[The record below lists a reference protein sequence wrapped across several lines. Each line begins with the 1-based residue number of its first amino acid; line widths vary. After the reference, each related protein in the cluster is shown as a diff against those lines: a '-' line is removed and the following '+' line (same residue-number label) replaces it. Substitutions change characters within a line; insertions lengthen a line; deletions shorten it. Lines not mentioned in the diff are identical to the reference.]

1 MTSVEQLIVEHEALE
16 AIALQ
21 LEAEVRRAEPRLST
35 VLTLRARLSISLN
48 AHLIGEDAAIYPMLA
63 ASAHAV
69 AADTADSFV
78 TELACLRVDWN
89 AYLEEWGE
97 DAIESDWTN
106 FAQETVAMM
115 GRLRARVARENAC
128 LIPAA
133 LQRSVVRLRAAA

>member
-1 MTSVEQLIVEHEALE
+1 MTSVEQLIVEHDELE

-21 LEAEVRRAEPRLST
+21 LEEQVRRAEPRLAV
-35 VLTLRARLSISLN
+35 VLTLRARLSIALN
-48 AHLIGEDAAIYPMLA
+48 AHLIGEDAAIYPQMA
-63 ASAHAV
+63 ASTHA
-69 AADTADSFV
+69 AQADTADSFV

-106 FAQETVAMM
+106 FAQETCAMM
-115 GRLRARVARENAC
+115 GRLRARIARENGC

-133 LQRSVVRLRAAA
+133 LQSSVVRLRAA